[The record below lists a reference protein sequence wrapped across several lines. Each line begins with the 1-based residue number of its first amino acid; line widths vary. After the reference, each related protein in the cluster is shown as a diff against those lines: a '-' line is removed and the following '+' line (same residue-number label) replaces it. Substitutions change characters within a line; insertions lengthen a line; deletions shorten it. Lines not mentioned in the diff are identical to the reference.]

1 MTSAMTTPLTA
12 NGNTNGPASSRRRRP
27 TTYYLEAY
35 AFLGLLVLAFAF
47 FSIWPKTADTFLSA
61 ANLQVL
67 IGGNTVIAVVA
78 LGSLIPLVC
87 NEWDLSIGANAGLAS
102 ASVAIALS
110 NGSSLPRAILIGI
123 VIGVAVGAVNAL
135 LVTRLGV
142 NAVISTLGISII
154 LGGVISVRTHGQG
167 VSGDFPTA
175 FIDFGT
181 LNWFG
186 VPRTAYAL
194 AVVTAAV
201 YYMLNHTPFGRYLY
215 ALGSNRSAASLVGIR
230 TKRIM
235 AWSFM
240 LGGALCGVAGV
251 LLVAR
256 SGGADPRVGD
266 SLTLPALAAAFL
278 SAAAIKPGQYNVF
291 GTLVAVYFLAVL
303 NSGLSLA
310 GAQDYVASFVNGG
323 ALIVGVALAV
333 RLGSRR
339 QAI

>member
-1 MTSAMTTPLTA
+1 MKTA
-12 NGNTNGPASSRRRRP
+12 DIASSHTNARAPRRRRRP
-27 TTYYLEAY
+27 ARYYLEAY
-35 AFLGLLVLAFAF
+35 SFLGLLVAAFAF
-47 FSIWPKTADTFLSA
+47 FSMWPKTADTFLSA
-61 ANLQVL
+61 ANMQVL
-67 IGGNTVIAVVA
+67 IGGNTVIAMVA
-78 LGSLIPLVC
+78 LGSLVPLVC

-102 ASVAIALS
+102 VSVAIALAH
-110 NGSSLPRAILIGI
+110 GSSLIYAILIGLA
-123 VIGVAVGAVNAL
+123 VGLAVGAVNAL

-175 FIDFGT
+175 FISFGT
-181 LNWFG
+181 LNGFG
-186 VPRTAYAL
+186 VPRTAFAL
-194 AVVTAAV
+194 VAVTAAI
-201 YYMLNHTPFGRYLY
+201 YYLLNHTPFGRYLY
-215 ALGSNRSAASLVGIR
+215 ALGSNRSAAALVGIR
-230 TKRIM
+230 TKRIL
-235 AWSFM
+235 AWSFVV
-240 LGGALCGVAGV
+240 GGALCGLAGV

-278 SAAAIKPGQYNVF
+278 SAATIKPGQYNVF

-339 QAI
+339 QAV